1 VKGLINGKLIN
12 AAHDC
17 SDGGLFVTLSEM
29 SFPRGLGFDIVS
41 DSEVR
46 EDAFLFGES
55 QGRVIVTLP
64 EDKEEDFIEF
74 MVSTGVNFT
83 LLGHVTKGKF
93 VVDED
98 HYGFCNEI
106 KDIYENGPKND
117 DPNSLIL
124 AEHFETLRQ
133 EELELKQKQN
143 YAEIVAADFTED
155 AQASLR
161 RIEQAVQDG
170 CLDTEL
176 WFTNNLFKCVSRQ
189 FSRVVAVN
197 SPEPWI
203 PFAKL
208 VSNKITEINIRD
220 FDQHPSQPFICELR
234 TQCHKVEHMLSVSF

>member
-1 VKGLINGKLIN
+1 MKSILLRDPYTFKMSSI
-12 AAHDC
+12 AALNHAD
-17 SDGGLFVTLSEM
+17 F
-29 SFPRGLGFDIVS
+29 
-41 DSEVR
+41 
-46 EDAFLFGES
+46 AES
-55 QGRVIVTLP
+55 
-64 EDKEEDFIEF
+64 K
-74 MVSTGVNFT
+74 M
-83 LLGHVTKGKF
+83 K
-93 VVDED
+93 
-98 HYGFCNEI
+98 YI

-124 AEHFETLRQ
+124 AEHFAHLRQ

-234 TQCHKVEHMLSVSF
+234 TQCHKAEVVINKFLECAI